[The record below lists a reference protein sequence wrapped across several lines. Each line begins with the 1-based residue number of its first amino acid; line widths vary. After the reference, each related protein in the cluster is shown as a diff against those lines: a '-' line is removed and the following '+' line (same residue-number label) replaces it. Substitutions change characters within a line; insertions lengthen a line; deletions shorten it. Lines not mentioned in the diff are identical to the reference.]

1 MQVFT
6 IDFWKGLWTDFT
18 EYLDD
23 WPVRALKGVLQAVLE
38 VFQSIDPP
46 EFVTQYQLGDVLAP
60 VMPYIGFFLAQA
72 GLTEAMTLISAAI
85 AFRAVRK
92 VVTFGIW

>member
-6 IDFWKGLWTDFT
+6 LDFWKGIWTDFT

-23 WPVRALKGVLQAVLE
+23 WPIRALKGILQAVLE
-38 VFQSIDPP
+38 VFGTIDPP
-46 EFVTQYQLGDVLAP
+46 EFLTQYQLGDVIAP
-60 VMPYIGFFLAQA
+60 AMPYIGFFLAQA
-72 GLTEAMTLISAAI
+72 GLTEAMGLISAAI
-85 AFRAVRK
+85 TFRAMRK

>member
-6 IDFWKGLWTDFT
+6 IDFWKGIWTDFT

-72 GLTEAMTLISAAI
+72 GLAEAMTLISAAI

-92 VVTFGIW
+92 VVTLGIW

>member
-1 MQVFT
+1 
-6 IDFWKGLWTDFT
+6 
-18 EYLDD
+18 
-23 WPVRALKGVLQAVLE
+23 
-38 VFQSIDPP
+38 
-46 EFVTQYQLGDVLAP
+46 
-60 VMPYIGFFLAQA
+60 MPYIGFFLAQA